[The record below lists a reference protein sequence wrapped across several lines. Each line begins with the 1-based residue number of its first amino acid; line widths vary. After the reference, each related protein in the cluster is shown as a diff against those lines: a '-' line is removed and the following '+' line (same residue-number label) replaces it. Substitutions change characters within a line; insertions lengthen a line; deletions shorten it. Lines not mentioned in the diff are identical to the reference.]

1 MEFDIMPFLRQGIN
15 LGLGVLIKAVPGGS
29 LAFAAGC
36 DALELAA
43 KMLVAIVPKIRD
55 GNLTTEEVDG
65 VIDAFKANVP
75 TGTFAMALKIMKS
88 ALDRVIGTVAK

>member
-29 LAFAAGC
+29 VAFGAGC

-43 KMLVAIVPKIRD
+43 KMLAAIVPKIRD

-75 TGTFAMALKIMKS
+75 SGTFTMALKIMKS